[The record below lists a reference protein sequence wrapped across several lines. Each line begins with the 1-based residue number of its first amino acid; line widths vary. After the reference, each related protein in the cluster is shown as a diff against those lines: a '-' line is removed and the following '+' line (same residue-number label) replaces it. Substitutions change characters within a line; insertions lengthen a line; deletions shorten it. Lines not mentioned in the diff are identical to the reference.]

1 MLAATFG
8 MATGYGALA
17 VYVPTII
24 APLLL
29 QEFGWSKSS
38 FALVSS
44 LNIVAAIALPFV
56 GRLGDVLGVRR
67 TALIGIIGLPL
78 VFVAYSLMT
87 GPLWQYV
94 VIFVVQ
100 GVVCITTT
108 ATIYSRVPVQFIER
122 SRGLALAIVASGPA
136 LTGAIGGPILNNF
149 VENNGWRAGFHA
161 MAVFCVICG
170 TITMLLLPAEKPAAN
185 EPPVRRRARQDYP
198 AIFRSPAFWVLIA
211 AMLLCN
217 LPQVIVLSQLK
228 LVLLDNGVTA
238 RGVAVMV
245 SAFAMGTLAGRFLA
259 GLALDRFPAHVVS
272 VIGMGLPS
280 IGLIIIASPLD
291 APAMLTAAVLCMG
304 FSFGA
309 EGDIAAYLV
318 SRKFPVA
325 VYSSVMGLVTMS
337 MSASSAAGATLLSI
351 SLTATGGFDFYLMV
365 CAAAVFAGS
374 LMFLLLPGAPS
385 DAPLREPRG

>member
-24 APLLL
+24 APRLLD
-29 QEFGWSKSS
+29 EFGWSKSS

-44 LNIVAAIALPFV
+44 LNILAAITLPFV

-78 VFVAYSLMT
+78 AYIAFTLMT

-94 VIFVVQ
+94 AIYVAQ
-100 GVVCITTT
+100 TVVCITTT
-108 ATIYSRVPVQFIER
+108 ATIYSRIPVQFIER

-136 LTGAIGGPILNNF
+136 LTGAIGGPILNAF
-149 VENNGWRAGFHA
+149 VENNGWRAAFYA

-170 TITMLLLPAEKPAAN
+170 AITMLLLPSEKPAAGT
-185 EPPVRRRARQDYP
+185 PPPPRRKARDDYP
-198 AIFRSPAFWVLIA
+198 AIFRSPAFWVLVG

-238 RGVAVMV
+238 TGVAVMV
-245 SAFAMGTLAGRFLA
+245 SAFALGTLAGRFLA
-259 GLALDRFPAHVVS
+259 GVALDKFPAHVVS

-280 IGLIIIASPLD
+280 LGLLVIASPLD
-291 APAMLTAAVLCMG
+291 APVLLSAAVLCMG

-325 VYSSVMGLVTMS
+325 VYSSVMGLVTMA
-337 MSASSAAGATLLSI
+337 MSVSSAIGAALLSFT
-351 SLTATGGFDFYLMV
+351 LKVTGKFDLFLLV

-374 LMFLLLPGAPS
+374 LMFLLLPSGRSAEQQS
-385 DAPLREPRG
+385 RR